1 MNTKSFRTKWALG
14 ILVLVAAFIASQL
27 TYRNSITRLYDH
39 LVVAAHITE
48 QMHASEKFHSAMHL
62 MLIAATGYAE
72 TGNDAFRTEF
82 ARQKEVARASL
93 VTLAT
98 QPHGESAHTPDA
110 GDIEKNFA
118 SYSQALDGVVAAG
131 NRGNGSEGREG
142 RALARSRE
150 LFDTT
155 FAHYYAGLHQRHEA
169 DLNLAQA
176 SAQRIRFWTS
186 MLFYAQLGL
195 AVLFGV
201 LGLVYLERIARGFL
215 AVAERL
221 AVTDGLTGVFN
232 RRYLDTTLDEELSR
246 AGRHGRPLTIAMI
259 DIDHFK
265 RFNDAHGHQAGDRL
279 LRDLTKLMGQN
290 VRAED
295 RIARYGGE
303 EFVII
308 LPETPLGD
316 GVVVAEKLRQ
326 VTADRFPIG
335 GGRAFPVTISIG
347 LAAFPGDGTT
357 GGELIRAADE
367 RLYRAKAGG
376 RNRVVPSVEPALDAA
391 PTKPS
396 ITSA

>member
-14 ILVLVAAFIASQL
+14 ILLLVTAFIASQL

-48 QMHASEKFHSAMHL
+48 QMHASERFHSAMHL

-82 ARQKEVARASL
+82 TRQQEIARSSL
-93 VTLAT
+93 ATLAT
-98 QPHGESAHTPDA
+98 QPHGESAHAPDT
-110 GDIEKNFA
+110 GDMETNFA
-118 SYSQALDGVVAAG
+118 TYRQALVGVVAAR
-131 NRGNGSEGREG
+131 NRGTGSEE

-186 MLFYAQLGL
+186 TFFYTQLGL
-195 AVLFGV
+195 AVLLGV
-201 LGLVYLERIARGFL
+201 LGLVYLERIARTFL

-246 AGRHGRPLTIAMI
+246 AERHGRPLTIAMI

-265 RFNDAHGHQAGDRL
+265 RFNDAHGHQA
-279 LRDLTKLMGQN
+279 
-290 VRAED
+290 VS
-295 RIARYGGE
+295 
-303 EFVII
+303 
-308 LPETPLGD
+308 
-316 GVVVAEKLRQ
+316 VAPR
-326 VTADRFPIG
+326 PH
-335 GGRAFPVTISIG
+335 
-347 LAAFPGDGTT
+347 
-357 GGELIRAADE
+357 
-367 RLYRAKAGG
+367 
-376 RNRVVPSVEPALDAA
+376 
-391 PTKPS
+391 
-396 ITSA
+396 

>member
-27 TYRNSITRLYDH
+27 AYRNSITRLYDH

-72 TGNDAFRTEF
+72 TSSDAFRTEF
-82 ARQKEVARASL
+82 AQQKEVARASL

-98 QPHGESAHTPDA
+98 QPHGESTHTPDA

-118 SYSQALDGVVAAG
+118 NYSQALDGVVADG
-131 NRGNGSEGREG
+131 NRGNGSKGS
-142 RALARSRE
+142 ALARSRE

-201 LGLVYLERIARGFL
+201 LGLVYLERIARSFL
-215 AVAERL
+215 AVAERM
-221 AVTDGLTGVFN
+221 AVTDGLTGLFN
-232 RRYLDTTLDEELSR
+232 RRYLDNTLDEELSR

-265 RFNDAHGHQAGDRL
+265 RFNDAHGHQTGDRL

-295 RIARYGGE
+295 SIARYGGE

-308 LPETPLGD
+308 FPETSLGD
-316 GVVVAEKLRQ
+316 GVLAAEKLRQ
-326 VTADRFPIG
+326 ATADRFPVG
-335 GGRAFPVTISIG
+335 DGQTFPVTISIG

-357 GGELIRAADE
+357 GDELIRAADE
-367 RLYRAKAGG
+367 RLYRAKAEG
-376 RNRVVPSVEPALDAA
+376 RNRIAPSVKQALGAA
-391 PTKPS
+391 PTTPS

>member
-27 TYRNSITRLYDH
+27 AYRNSITRLYDH

-82 ARQKEVARASL
+82 AQQKEVARASL

-131 NRGNGSEGREG
+131 NRGYGSEG

-201 LGLVYLERIARGFL
+201 LGLVYLERIARSFL
-215 AVAERL
+215 AVAERM

-246 AGRHGRPLTIAMI
+246 AGRHGRPLAIAMI

-265 RFNDAHGHQAGDRL
+265 RFNDAHGHQAGDQL

-295 RIARYGGE
+295 SIARYGGE

-316 GVVVAEKLRQ
+316 GVLAAEKLRQ

-357 GGELIRAADE
+357 GSELIRAADE
-367 RLYRAKAGG
+367 RLYRAKAEG
-376 RNRVVPSVEPALDAA
+376 RNRVVPSVEPALGAA
-391 PTKPS
+391 PTAPS

>member
-14 ILVLVAAFIASQL
+14 ILLLVTAFIASQL

-48 QMHASEKFHSAMHL
+48 QMHASERFHSAMHL

-82 ARQKEVARASL
+82 ARQQEVARSSL
-93 VTLAT
+93 ATLAT
-98 QPHGESAHTPDA
+98 QPHGESVHAPDT
-110 GDIEKNFA
+110 GDMETNFA
-118 SYSQALDGVVAAG
+118 TYSQALDGVVAAG
-131 NRGNGSEGREG
+131 NRGNGSEA

-186 MLFYAQLGL
+186 TFFYAQLGL

-201 LGLVYLERIARGFL
+201 LGLVYLERIARTFL

-232 RRYLDTTLDEELSR
+232 RRYLDATLDEELSR

-295 RIARYGGE
+295 RITRYGGE

-316 GVVVAEKLRQ
+316 GVLAAEKLRQ

-335 GGRAFPVTISIG
+335 GGRAIPVTISIG

-357 GGELIRAADE
+357 GAELIRAADE
-367 RLYRAKAGG
+367 RLYRAKAEG
-376 RNRVVPSVEPALDAA
+376 RNRVVPSAETALGAA
-391 PTKPS
+391 PTAPS
-396 ITSA
+396 ITAT

>member
-1 MNTKSFRTKWALG
+1 MNTKSFRTKWAIG
-14 ILVLVAAFIASQL
+14 ILVLVAAFIASQV
-27 TYRNSITRLYDH
+27 TYRNSIARLYDH

-62 MLIAATGYAE
+62 MLIAAAGYTE

-82 ARQKEVARASL
+82 VRQQAVARASL
-93 VTLAT
+93 ATLAT
-98 QPHGESAHTPDA
+98 QPHGESAYTPDA
-110 GDIEKNFA
+110 GDMEANFA
-118 SYSQALDGVVAAG
+118 AYSQALDVVVAAG
-131 NRGNGSEGREG
+131 NRGNGSEG

-155 FAHYYAGLHQRHEA
+155 FSHYYAGLHQRHEA

-176 SAQRIRFWTS
+176 SAQRIRSWTS
-186 MLFYAQLGL
+186 ALFYAQLGL
-195 AVLFGV
+195 AVLIGA
-201 LGLVYLERIARGFL
+201 LGLYYLEHIAHAFL
-215 AVAERL
+215 AVAEHL

-232 RRYLDTTLDEELSR
+232 RRYLDTALDEELSR
-246 AGRHGRPLTIAMI
+246 AGRHGRPLTVAMI
-259 DIDHFK
+259 DIDLFK
-265 RFNDAHGHQAGDRL
+265 RFNDAHGHPAGDRL

-308 LPETPLGD
+308 LPETPLGE
-316 GVVVAEKLRQ
+316 GVLAAEKLRQ

-335 GGRAFPVTISIG
+335 DGRTFPVTISIG
-347 LAAFPGDGTT
+347 LASFPGDGTT

-367 RLYRAKAGG
+367 RLYRAKAEG
-376 RNRVVPSVEPALDAA
+376 RNRVVPSVEPAMDAA
-391 PTKPS
+391 PAAPF
-396 ITSA
+396 ITAA

>member
-1 MNTKSFRTKWALG
+1 MNTKSFKTKWALG
-14 ILVLVAAFIASQL
+14 ILVLVAAFIASQSI
-27 TYRNSITRLYDH
+27 YRSSIIRLHDH
-39 LVVAAHITE
+39 LVVAARITE

-62 MLIAATGYAE
+62 MLIAAAAYAGTG
-72 TGNDAFRTEF
+72 DDVFRTEF
-82 ARQKEVARASL
+82 VRQQEVARASL
-93 VTLAT
+93 ATLAT
-98 QPHGESAHTPDA
+98 QSHGESAHAPDDDLEA
-110 GDIEKNFA
+110 NFA
-118 SYSQALDGVVAAG
+118 TYSQALDGVVAAG
-131 NRGNGSEGREG
+131 NRGNGSEGR
-142 RALARSRE
+142 ALARSRE
-150 LFDTT
+150 LFDTV
-155 FAHYYAGLHQRHEA
+155 FAQYYAGFHRRHEA

-176 SAQRIRFWTS
+176 SAHSIQFWTS
-186 MLFYAQLGL
+186 TLYYAQLGL
-195 AVLFGV
+195 AVLISVFG
-201 LGLVYLERIARGFL
+201 LFYLERIARSFL

-290 VRAED
+290 VRTED

-308 LPETPLGD
+308 LPETPLGN
-316 GVVVAEKLRQ
+316 GVLAAEKLRQ

-347 LAAFPGDGTT
+347 LASFPGDGTT
-357 GGELIRAADE
+357 GAELIRQADE
-367 RLYRAKAGG
+367 RLYRAKAEG
-376 RNRVVPSVEPALDAA
+376 RNRVVPSVAPAIDTTTTAPAA
-391 PTKPS
+391 S
-396 ITSA
+396 

>member
-1 MNTKSFRTKWALG
+1 MNTKSFKTKWALG
-14 ILVLVAAFIASQL
+14 ILVLVATFIASQSI
-27 TYRNSITRLYDH
+27 YRSSITRLHDH
-39 LVVAAHITE
+39 LVAAARITE

-62 MLIAATGYAE
+62 MLIAAAAYAG
-72 TGNDAFRTEF
+72 TGNDTFRTEF
-82 ARQKEVARASL
+82 VRQQEVARAFL
-93 VTLAT
+93 ATLAA
-98 QPHGESAHTPDA
+98 QPHGKSTHTPDTDDLEA
-110 GDIEKNFA
+110 NFTA
-118 SYSQALDGVVAAG
+118 YSQALDGVVATG
-131 NRGNGSEGREG
+131 NRGDG

-150 LFDTT
+150 LFDTV
-155 FAHYYAGLHQRHEA
+155 FVHYYAGLHQRHEA

-176 SAQRIRFWTS
+176 SAHRIQFWTS
-186 MLFYAQLGL
+186 TLFYAQLGL
-195 AVLFGV
+195 AVLISVFG
-201 LGLVYLERIARGFL
+201 LFYLERIARSFL

-279 LRDLTKLMGQN
+279 LRDLTKLMRQN

-303 EFVII
+303 EFVVI

-316 GVVVAEKLRQ
+316 GVLAAEKLRQ
-326 VTADRFPIG
+326 VTADRFPVG
-335 GGRAFPVTISIG
+335 DGRTFPVTISIG

-357 GGELIRAADE
+357 GTELIRQADE
-367 RLYRAKAGG
+367 RLYCAKAEG
-376 RNRVVPSVEPALDAA
+376 RNRVVPSVAPAMDTASTAPAA
-391 PTKPS
+391 S
-396 ITSA
+396 

>member
-1 MNTKSFRTKWALG
+1 MNTKSFKTKWTLG
-14 ILVLVAAFIASQL
+14 ILILVTAFIASQSI
-27 TYRNSITRLYDH
+27 YSNSITRLHHH
-39 LVVAAHITE
+39 LVVAARITG

-62 MLIAATGYAE
+62 MLIAAAGYAG
-72 TGNDAFRTEF
+72 TGNDAFRNEF
-82 ARQKEVARASL
+82 VRQQEVARAAL
-93 VTLAT
+93 ATLAT
-98 QPHGESAHTPDA
+98 QPHGGSAHASDA
-110 GDIEKNFA
+110 DDMEANFA
-118 SYSQALDGVVAAG
+118 TYSQALDGVVAAG
-131 NRGNGSEGREG
+131 NRGNGSEG

-176 SAQRIRFWTS
+176 SAHSIRFWTS
-186 MLFYAQLGL
+186 TLFYAQLGL
-195 AVLFGV
+195 AVLIGV
-201 LGLVYLERIARGFL
+201 LALFYLERIARTFL

-265 RFNDAHGHQAGDRL
+265 RFNDAHGHPAGDRL

-303 EFVII
+303 EFVVI

-316 GVVVAEKLRQ
+316 GVLAAEKLRQ

-335 GGRAFPVTISIG
+335 DGRTFPVTISIG

-357 GGELIRAADE
+357 GTELIRQADE
-367 RLYRAKAGG
+367 RLYRAKAAG
-376 RNRVVPSVEPALDAA
+376 RNRVVPSVEPAVDTASTAPAA
-391 PTKPS
+391 S
-396 ITSA
+396 

>member
-1 MNTKSFRTKWALG
+1 MDQHNVMNTKSFKTKWALG
-14 ILVLVAAFIASQL
+14 ILVLVAAFIASQSI
-27 TYRNSITRLYDH
+27 YRSSITRLHDH
-39 LVVAAHITE
+39 LVVAARITG

-62 MLIAATGYAE
+62 MLIAAAAYAE
-72 TGNDAFRTEF
+72 TGNDTFRTEF
-82 ARQKEVARASL
+82 VRQQDVARAFLS
-93 VTLAT
+93 TLAP
-98 QPHGESAHTPDA
+98 QPHGKPAHAPDT
-110 GDIEKNFA
+110 GDLAANFVA
-118 SYSQALDGVVAAG
+118 YSQALDGVVAAG
-131 NRGNGSEGREG
+131 TRGDG

-150 LFDTT
+150 LFDTV
-155 FAHYYAGLHQRHEA
+155 FADYYAGFHQRHEA

-176 SAQRIRFWTS
+176 SAHRIQFWTGT
-186 MLFYAQLGL
+186 LFYAQLGL
-195 AVLFGV
+195 AVLISVFG
-201 LGLVYLERIARGFL
+201 LFYLERIARSFL

-279 LRDLTKLMGQN
+279 LRDLTKVMGQN

-316 GVVVAEKLRQ
+316 GVLAAEKLRQ
-326 VTADRFPIG
+326 VAADRFPVG
-335 GGRAFPVTISIG
+335 DGRTFPVTISIG
-347 LAAFPGDGTT
+347 LATFPGEGTT
-357 GGELIRAADE
+357 GTELIRQADK
-367 RLYRAKAGG
+367 RLYRAKAEG
-376 RNRVVPSVEPALDAA
+376 RNRVVPSVGPAVVTASTAPAA
-391 PTKPS
+391 S
-396 ITSA
+396 